1 MVKTLEPGEM
11 LRLLNTA
18 RAPEAIREAVARFDR
33 NTLFDVSIFPASS
46 LANTIQKAYPRRAS
60 VFAPL
65 IEALKPLA
73 DTQVIYCQAAV
84 ADEVI
89 AVILRNSDRSFVA
102 AIEHDASGDR
112 RNISLTRLLLNL
124 RSSPIPLASDMLRE
138 LESSREDRLIALHPQ
153 SAKDTA
159 VMFPGKYSPARHDG
173 VAIDG
178 LEDFVSQL
186 LVMGDATVLL
196 ATVDTT
202 TGYWI
207 IALGEGDESVIGVMS
222 VQNDDSVQ

>member
-1 MVKTLEPGEM
+1 M
-11 LRLLNTA
+11 
-18 RAPEAIREAVARFDR
+18 
-33 NTLFDVSIFPASS
+33 
-46 LANTIQKAYPRRAS
+46 
-60 VFAPL
+60 

-73 DTQVIYCQAAV
+73 DTQVIYCQVAV

-102 AIEHDASGDR
+102 AIKHDASGDR

-124 RSSPIPLASDMLRE
+124 RSSPIPLASDMVRG
-138 LESSREDRLIALHPQ
+138 LESSRGDRLIALHPQ

>member
-1 MVKTLEPGEM
+1 
-11 LRLLNTA
+11 
-18 RAPEAIREAVARFDR
+18 
-33 NTLFDVSIFPASS
+33 
-46 LANTIQKAYPRRAS
+46 
-60 VFAPL
+60 
-65 IEALKPLA
+65 
-73 DTQVIYCQAAV
+73 
-84 ADEVI
+84 
-89 AVILRNSDRSFVA
+89 
-102 AIEHDASGDR
+102 
-112 RNISLTRLLLNL
+112 
-124 RSSPIPLASDMLRE
+124 
-138 LESSREDRLIALHPQ
+138 
-153 SAKDTA
+153 
-159 VMFPGKYSPARHDG
+159 MFPGKYSPARHDG